1 MSPITVFSFQIHNH
15 SLRTRIC
22 AAQVII
28 THDGKIFMS
37 LVFSV
42 FQSISMQVLEYLT
55 SITGHQLNS
64 LPSTINLPAIQFT
77 NGLYKY
83 IILNKT
89 KILQRFLHD
98 F

>member
-1 MSPITVFSFQIHNH
+1 
-15 SLRTRIC
+15 
-22 AAQVII
+22 
-28 THDGKIFMS
+28 
-37 LVFSV
+37 
-42 FQSISMQVLEYLT
+42 MQVLEYLT

-64 LPSTINLPAIQFT
+64 LPSTINLHAIQFT